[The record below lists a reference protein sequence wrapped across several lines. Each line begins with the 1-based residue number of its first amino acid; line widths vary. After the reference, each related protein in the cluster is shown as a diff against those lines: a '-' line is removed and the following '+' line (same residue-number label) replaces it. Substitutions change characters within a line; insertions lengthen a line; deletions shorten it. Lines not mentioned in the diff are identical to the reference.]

1 MKKTR
6 LAIIFGGFSNEK
18 EISKITTDSIVR
30 NLNKR
35 KYNIV
40 LFDLTKD
47 IKIFLELAQKGEI
60 DLVIPAV
67 HGWGGEDG
75 RLQGML
81 DLLGIKYVFS
91 PYYAHA
97 VAMNKKLTKLVAE
110 KNGLTTLPDILIKK
124 AGKINY
130 VNIIKKIP
138 FPIIIKPNNSGSS
151 VGIKIAKNLREL
163 KSAIKYGFRFDDEL
177 IIEKYV
183 SGREFTVAIYK
194 KKQVKTLPIIEI
206 VPKISSWFDYKAKYA
221 QGGSEEICPAK
232 IPSSLAK
239 DIKNQGIKIFEALG
253 CKDLARADFIQDRKT
268 GRIYFIEINTIPG
281 MTPASLFPKALAAA
295 GSSLGS
301 YFDDIIK
308 QNINNVRTNKK
319 S

>member
-206 VPKISSWFDYKAKYA
+206 VPKISSWFDY
-221 QGGSEEICPAK
+221 
-232 IPSSLAK
+232 
-239 DIKNQGIKIFEALG
+239 
-253 CKDLARADFIQDRKT
+253 
-268 GRIYFIEINTIPG
+268 
-281 MTPASLFPKALAAA
+281 
-295 GSSLGS
+295 
-301 YFDDIIK
+301 
-308 QNINNVRTNKK
+308 
-319 S
+319 